1 MVYVY
6 LSTRVTKDISTLID
20 HFYRTNSNL
29 IVSSGVTAMT
39 ISDHYL
45 IYGIRKF
52 KTFKQ
57 APKFIIKYRDFKHFN
72 EQYFLWSLQ
81 QLRYKP

>member
-6 LSTRVTKDISTLID
+6 LSARVTKDTSTLID

-39 ISDHYL
+39 ISNHYL

-57 APKFIIKYRDFKHFN
+57 APKFIKYRDFKHFN
-72 EQYFLWSLQ
+72 EQYFLWSLAS
-81 QLRYKP
+81 L